1 MICLSD
7 LISEKIKP
15 PLLLLLLVK
24 DHDGA
29 AEDADDQ
36 VAGLGVTAAV
46 STRITIAAGVRV
58 IRSLIFS
65 NLLVFSYLHL
75 LFLVNVFFLFRSV

>member
-1 MICLSD
+1 MRVVTV
-7 LISEKIKP
+7 
-15 PLLLLLLVK
+15 LVK

-29 AEDADDQ
+29 AEDTDDQ

-75 LFLVNVFFLFRSV
+75 LFLVNVFFHTFERFIMIFYYAAKIFIF